1 MSKAPVVLTVD
12 DEPSIR
18 RLIKLELE
26 SQSFTVIEAE
36 DGRSAITIAD
46 RDKPDAIVLDVKMPD
61 MSGLEVMR
69 ALREKSSVP
78 IILLTGRDG
87 DQQKVDGLQGGAD
100 DYLVK
105 PFNPDELSARLRA
118 VLRRYAP
125 PDQEQAKTLLIED
138 VEIDL
143 HRRLVK
149 KAGKAV
155 ALTRTEWMLLHRL
168 AQSPGKTILNGELL
182 SQVWGP
188 AFREDLQY
196 LRVWVSRLRG
206 KLETDPSNPTIVMTK
221 PGVGYKLTSP
231 AAVEADV

>member
-1 MSKAPVVLTVD
+1 MTKAPVVLTVD
-12 DEPSIR
+12 DEPSMRRMIR
-18 RLIKLELE
+18 LELE
-26 SQSFTVIEAE
+26 SQSFDVIEAS
-36 DGRSAITIAD
+36 DGRTALNMAR
-46 RDKPDAIVLDVKMPD
+46 RDKPDAIVLDVRMPD

-69 ALREKSSVP
+69 ELRETSSVP
-78 IILLTGRDG
+78 IILLTGRDS

-118 VLRRYAP
+118 VLRRYQP
-125 PDQEQAKTLLIED
+125 PERENQKPLIIED

-149 KAGKAV
+149 KAGRAV
-155 ALTRTEWMLLHRL
+155 ALTRTEWMLLQRL

-182 SQVWGP
+182 SQVWGS
-188 AFREDLQY
+188 AFREELQY

-206 KLETDPSNPTIVMTK
+206 KLETDPANPTIVKTA
-221 PGVGYKLTSP
+221 PGVGYRLQAP
-231 AAVEADV
+231 ASELDTL